1 MPKFYYNR
9 PRPIYS
15 CFALSPE
22 SDNETLGLERYEG
35 SGLAKKPLRIFTYGQ
50 QEPVPGV
57 RGLVAGPVH
66 TSLCRDE
73 ERRTLHVN
81 YDNSYRHDA
90 WRATLSLLPDP
101 ILRDFLAQ
109 TTVTWVVGDRPQQM
123 IPLASLDHWMPLV
136 GNVPVRQHFH
146 AEIEFHDERT
156 LRALQK
162 KLADEHRMLLV
173 WLHLNGNHRESDA

>member
-1 MPKFYYNR
+1 MPRVYQNR

-22 SDNETLGLERYEG
+22 SDDETLGLERYE
-35 SGLAKKPLRIFTYGQ
+35 SGLSKKPLRIFTYGQ
-50 QEPVPGV
+50 KEPVPGV

-66 TSLCRDE
+66 TSFCRDE
-73 ERRTLHVN
+73 ERRTLLDSN
-81 YDNSYRHDA
+81 YHYRHDI

-101 ILRDFLAQ
+101 IVRDFLAQ
-109 TTVTWVVGDRPQQM
+109 TTVTWVLGDMPQQM
-123 IPLASLDHWMPLV
+123 IPLAALDHWMPLP
-136 GNVPVRQHFH
+136 GIIPVRQHFH
-146 AEIEFHDERT
+146 AEIDFHDERT

-173 WLHLNGNHRESDA
+173 WLHVNGVQRESDA